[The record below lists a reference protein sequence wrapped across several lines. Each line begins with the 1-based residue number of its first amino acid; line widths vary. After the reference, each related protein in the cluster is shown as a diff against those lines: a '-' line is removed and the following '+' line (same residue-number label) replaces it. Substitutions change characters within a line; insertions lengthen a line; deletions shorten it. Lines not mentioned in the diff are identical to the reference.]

1 MQLLLYIIAFPFL
14 WLVSKLPFKLLYAL
28 SDVVFVFVFYLIRYR
43 RKTVRANLELTM
55 PHLSDFERKKIEKK
69 FYRHMCDMF
78 LEMIKT
84 LSITEQQLQ
93 KRFVFTNMEHYQNL
107 LKEQKSIVLMFPHYA
122 SWEWVIALGKFT
134 PCNSYPIYKRIGNKY
149 FDKLIIRIRS
159 KFGSILI
166 DAKSAVTA
174 LRKNQQQNILG
185 VYAFISD
192 QTPRPQQTHF
202 WENFMNVKVPIHTG
216 AEFLAKKFDMNVVYL
231 KIEKIKR
238 GFYQTTFVPLVD
250 NNQKAEKYDITKAFL
265 KQVEKQIY
273 EKPEYYFWTH
283 KRWKYREKTNS

>member
-1 MQLLLYIIAFPFL
+1 MQFLIYIVAFPFL
-14 WLVSKLPFKLLYAL
+14 WLVSKLPFRLLYVL
-28 SDVVFVFVFYLIRYR
+28 SNVVFVFVFYIVRYR
-43 RKTVRANLELTM
+43 RKTVRENMELTLL
-55 PHLSDFERKKIEKK
+55 HLSVSERKKIEKK

-84 LSITEQQLQ
+84 LSITEKQMQ
-93 KRFVFTNMEHYQNL
+93 KRFVFTNIEHYQNL
-107 LKEQKSIVLMFPHYA
+107 LKQQKSVVLMFPHYA
-122 SWEWVIALGKFT
+122 SWEWVIALAKFT
-134 PCNSYPIYKRIGNKY
+134 SCNSYAIYKKIKNKY

-159 KFGSILI
+159 KFGSFLI
-166 DAKSAVTA
+166 DAKSSVA
-174 LRKNQQQNILG
+174 LIRKNQQQNVLS

-202 WENFMNVKVPIHTG
+202 WGNFMNIKVPIHTG
-216 AEFLAKKFDMNVVYL
+216 AELLAKKFDMNVVYL

-238 GFYQTTFVPLVD
+238 GFYKTTFVSLVEP
-250 NNQKAEKYDITKAFL
+250 NQKTEKYDITKAFL
-265 KQVEKQIY
+265 KEVEKQIY

>member
-1 MQLLLYIIAFPFL
+1 M
-14 WLVSKLPFKLLYAL
+14 L
-28 SDVVFVFVFYLIRYR
+28 SDVVFVIIFYVVRYR
-43 RKTVRANLELTM
+43 RRTVKENLELTL
-55 PHLSDFERKKIEKK
+55 PLLSIYERKKIEKK
-69 FYRHMCDMF
+69 FYKHLCDMF

-84 LSITEQQLQ
+84 LSITEKQLHE
-93 KRFVFTNMEHYQNL
+93 RFVFTNIEHYQDL
-107 LKEQKSIVLMFPHYA
+107 LKQQKSIVLLFPHYA

-134 PCNSYPIYKRIGNKY
+134 TYKSYAIYKRIENKY

-159 KFGSILI
+159 KFNAILI
-166 DAKSAVTA
+166 DAKSSVAKV
-174 LRKNQQQNILG
+174 RKNQQQNILS

-231 KIEKIKR
+231 KIEKIGR

-250 NNQKAEKYDITKAFL
+250 QNQKTEKYDITKAFL
-265 KQVEKQIY
+265 KEVEKQIY
-273 EKPEYYFWTH
+273 QNPEYYFWTH
-283 KRWKYREKTNS
+283 KRWKYREKNNS